1 MKNVGFFVL
10 MLLGLVSCSSPPKYE
25 KVKLD
30 VPAEFRDSNAW
41 KLAKPSDQQLK
52 QKWWEE
58 LGDDD
63 LNSLQER
70 AFKNNPNLK
79 IAVEKVNQSRANFNI
94 SNAGL
99 FPQVNATGRLAR
111 LEISSAR
118 PLTNYNTP
126 NQATV
131 QTDILPQMVA
141 SYELDFWG
149 RVSSTVAAGQANLE
163 QSMADFQN
171 VRLILSTDVATYY
184 FNIKQADIE
193 IDLLNQLIR
202 LQEKALLLASER
214 YKLGL
219 NSALEKTQQ
228 QIALETTSG
237 QIEQLKRTRGIFEHA
252 LATLVGQNA
261 TDFKLGV
268 NAIERRALDI
278 PLGIPSV
285 LLERRPDVASAE
297 RAVAAANAQIGI
309 AQAAYY
315 PQIVLGGGF
324 GYQATQLANLYYAPS
339 RVWSFGP
346 SLSLPLLD
354 GGRIDAN
361 VAFNK
366 SGYAIA
372 VENYKKVVL
381 TAMQEVEDGVSGVLA
396 LDKALDQATRASRSA
411 LKIFELSQ
419 DRYKGGVANALDLA
433 LAEQAYVNVKR
444 LETQAMASRL
454 QVQIFLIKAI
464 GGGWRGDKSEGL

>member
-30 VPAEFRDSNAW
+30 VPAEFRDSSAW
-41 KLAKPSDQQLK
+41 KLAKPNDQQLK

-58 LGDDD
+58 LGDDE
-63 LNSLQER
+63 LNSLLER

-79 IAVEKVNQSRANFNI
+79 IAVEKVNQSRANFNTA
-94 SNAGL
+94 NASF

-118 PLTNYNTP
+118 PLTNYNSP

-141 SYELDFWG
+141 SYEFDFWG

-184 FNIKQADIE
+184 FNIRQADIE

-237 QIEQLKRTRGIFEHA
+237 QIEQLKRTRSIFEHA
-252 LATLVGQNA
+252 LASLVGQNA
-261 TDFKLGV
+261 TDFKLGTK
-268 NAIERRALDI
+268 AIERRSLDT
-278 PLGIPSV
+278 PLGIPAV

-381 TAMQEVEDGVSGVLA
+381 TAMQEVEDGISGVLA
-396 LDKALDQATRASRSA
+396 LDKALEQASRASQSA
-411 LKIFELSQ
+411 LKIFEVSQ

-454 QVQIFLIKAI
+454 QVQIFLVKAI